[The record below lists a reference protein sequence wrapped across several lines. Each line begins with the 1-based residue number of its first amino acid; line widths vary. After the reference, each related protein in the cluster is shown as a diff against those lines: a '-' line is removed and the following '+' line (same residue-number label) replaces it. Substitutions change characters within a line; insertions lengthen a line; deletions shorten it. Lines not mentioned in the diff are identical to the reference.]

1 MISRTLGSLLRGSSA
16 PIQLLLACVMGAL
29 IGFVPGAADHIPLVV
44 VLALAL
50 VVLNANLGIAL
61 VVGGIAKLACL
72 SLMPISFK
80 VGRMLI
86 DGDATRP
93 FFAWAVDAPVLA
105 LMDLDVYAVS
115 GGLALGLVI
124 GVALG
129 VVLVGFVGGLRR
141 KFAGLEENSEKY
153 KQLTSKTSVRFL
165 VWLLLGSGHGKQTYG
180 DMLGKRFGS
189 PVRLV
194 GVVILGLVA
203 AGVWLAPALV
213 GGELLA
219 SATRTGLET
228 VHGATVDVGGVSL
241 DIAGGHLAIEG
252 LALAD
257 PEDLGHDL
265 FRASRLEADGSMKDL
280 LRGRLSLDRLVL
292 VDGRHD
298 VERDSPGELVGDA
311 RDASEPPPADDEPG
325 MTDGTLEDWVAEAEM
340 IEQRLRQVKEWL
352 EKMAEGDDEAEPDVP
367 ADETLEERLEREVDQ
382 LGYGRVRA
390 QGLRGEA
397 PALLIRELLAEG
409 IQAGSLGDELLDLT
423 GSNLSS
429 DPALVGEPARLTL
442 KSRGDSVLVDLGL
455 GGAGAALSD
464 NVVRVAFHGISGDR
478 IGALLGGDR
487 LAGGTVDFD
496 MDGSWSAGQ
505 VGHLDLPLNITLRDV
520 LVDIVGGPRD
530 VSELVLPF
538 DIKGPIDNPR
548 IKFKGD
554 ALQDALLSQAKA
566 ELDAKVAELEAK
578 VDEKTA
584 ELEAKVDE
592 KTAELETKLEE
603 EQAEAEAEVQD
614 EVDKAK
620 DKLGGKLNDKLGGL
634 FGGKDDG

>member
-61 VVGGIAKLACL
+61 VVAGVAKLACL
-72 SLMPISFK
+72 ALMPISFK
-80 VGRMLI
+80 LGRMLI

-93 FFAWAVDAPVLA
+93 FFVWAVDAPVLA
-105 LMDLDVYAVS
+105 LMDLDVYAVT
-115 GGLALGLVI
+115 GGLALGVGL
-124 GVALG
+124 GLALG
-129 VVLVGFVGGLRR
+129 VLLVGFVGGLRR
-141 KFAGLEENSEKY
+141 KFAGLEANSEKY

-165 VWLLLGSGHGKQTYG
+165 VWLLLGSGHGKKTYG

-203 AGVWLAPALV
+203 AGVWFAPALV

-219 SATRTGLET
+219 SATRTGLES

-257 PEDLGHDL
+257 PEDLGKDL
-265 FRASRLEADGSMKDL
+265 FRAARLEADGSMKDL
-280 LRGRLSLDRLVL
+280 LRGRMALDRLVL

-298 VERDSPGELVGDA
+298 VERDSPGLLVGDA
-311 RDASEPPPADDEPG
+311 RDPSEPPPAEDEPG
-325 MTDGTLEDWVAEAEM
+325 MTDGTLKDWVAEAEM

-352 EKMAEGDDEAEPDVP
+352 EKMAEGDDQAEPDVP
-367 ADETLEERLEREVDQ
+367 EDETLEERLTREVEQ

-390 QGLRGEA
+390 QGLRSEA

-409 IQAGSLGDELLDLT
+409 IRTGSLGDELLDLT

-455 GGAGAALSD
+455 GGSDASLSD
-464 NVVRVAFHGISGDR
+464 NLVRVAFHGISGDR
-478 IGALLGGDR
+478 IGELLGGDR
-487 LAGGTVDFD
+487 LAGGSVDFD
-496 MDGSWSAGQ
+496 IDGSWSAGQ
-505 VGHLDLPLNITLRDV
+505 VGQLDLPLNVTLRDV

-548 IKFKGD
+548 IRFKGD

-578 VDEKTA
+578 VDEKKA

-592 KTAELETKLEE
+592 TLAEVD
-603 EQAEAEAEVQD
+603 EQKEEAEAELQA
-614 EVDKAK
+614 EVDKANE
-620 DKLGGKLNDKLGGL
+620 KLGGKLNDKLGGL